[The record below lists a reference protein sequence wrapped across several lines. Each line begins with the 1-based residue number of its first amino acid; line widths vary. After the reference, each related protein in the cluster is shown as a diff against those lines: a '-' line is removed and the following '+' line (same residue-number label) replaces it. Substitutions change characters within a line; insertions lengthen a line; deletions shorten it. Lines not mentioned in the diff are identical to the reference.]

1 MSLTDP
7 HYAEMLRQGFKHFN
21 RFMLWMWRLGLGSWL
36 NMAPALLGR
45 YLVIVHTGRKT
56 GLRRFTPVNYAR
68 IDGAIYCTAGFGQ
81 QSDWYRN
88 IQANPAVEV
97 WLPNGWWTATAE
109 EASDEPGRVDRL
121 RAVLFG
127 SGFVA
132 PLMEVD
138 PRRLHDAALDQATRD
153 YRLVRLRLGMART
166 GDGGPGEYLWVWPLL
181 AMVMLPLALRG
192 LRRR

>member
-1 MSLTDP
+1 MSLTDSR
-7 HYAEMLRQGFKHFN
+7 YAEMLRQGFKQFN
-21 RFMLWMWRLGLGSWL
+21 PFMLWMWRLGLGQWL
-36 NMAPALLGR
+36 NIAPTLFGR
-45 YLVIVHTGRKT
+45 FLVIVHTGRKT
-56 GLRRFTPVNYAR
+56 GLQRFTPVNYAR
-68 IDGAIYCTAGFGQ
+68 IDGELYCTAGFGQ

-109 EASDEPGRVDRL
+109 EASDEPGRVERL

-132 PLMEVD
+132 PLVGVD
-138 PRRLHDAALDQATRD
+138 PRRLDDAALDQATRD
-153 YRLVRLRLGMART
+153 YRLVRLRLGTART
-166 GDGGPGEYLWVWPLL
+166 GDGGPGEYAWVWPLL
-181 AMVMLPLALRG
+181 AMMMLALRG